1 MLPVNLEGYL
11 LYRYVCVCVCA
22 YVCLCMHMCLHRKLF
37 MRVYLHTKATRWRQF
52 AWGWKRFF
60 DCAGMCVWM
69 WLCVC
74 LCTSVCMGNY
84 SCEHTCPQRP
94 QDGDRP
100 PGARVSGSY
109 ESLLMVLETLPI
121 FCAFFRK
128 HSRWLMKI
136 IYLFFKYRIIC
147 KHDCVEPFACEC
159 NYPHRPQEFN
169 WLPRCFENIVS
180 IICVIIRKIFTMNM
194 ENYILGF

>member
-1 MLPVNLEGYL
+1 MKTVCLGLEEVFWL
-11 LYRYVCVCVCA
+11 CRYVCVNVIVCVFMH
-22 YVCLCMHMCLHRKLF
+22 VCLHGKLF
-37 MRVYLHTKATRWRQF
+37 MRAYLPTKATRWRQ
-52 AWGWKRFF
+52 
-60 DCAGMCVWM
+60 
-69 WLCVC
+69 
-74 LCTSVCMGNY
+74 TS
-84 SCEHTCPQRP
+84 
-94 QDGDRP
+94 
-100 PGARVSGSY
+100 GARVSGGY

>member
-1 MLPVNLEGYL
+1 MCVSVCVLM
-11 LYRYVCVCVCA
+11 CVCVCTCVSIGN
-22 YVCLCMHMCLHRKLF
+22 YSWECTCTQRPQDEDSLPGVGK
-37 MRVYLHTKATRWRQF
+37 
-52 AWGWKRFF
+52 GFF
-60 DCAGMCVWM
+60 YCAGMCVCM
-69 WLCVC
+69 WLFVC
-74 LCTSVCMGNY
+74 LCTSVCMENY

-147 KHDCVEPFACEC
+147 KHDCVAPFACEC

-169 WLPRCFENIVS
+169 RLPRCFENIVS